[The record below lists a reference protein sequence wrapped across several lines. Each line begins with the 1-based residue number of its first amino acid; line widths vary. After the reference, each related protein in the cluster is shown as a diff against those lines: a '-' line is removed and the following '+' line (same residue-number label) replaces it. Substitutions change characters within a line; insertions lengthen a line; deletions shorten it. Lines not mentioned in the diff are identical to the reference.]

1 MVPPYYILSR
11 ASAEPCT
18 AKSRVSRDRIAAA
31 MGPISLSTAV
41 DASREE
47 VFGFIVDLSNR
58 TAWTDHFIS
67 DYRLERIPAAGLGA
81 AARFRVDAPA
91 GMRYMET
98 VIAEVEPPHKIVEHG
113 RGGRWDRIPIH
124 TTWELKEGDGV
135 TTVVLNFWTR
145 PDDLIGRIREF
156 GRSRWWRR
164 RWSKALRR
172 MREVIESGAETPR
185 AQIAGVDRLPAAT
198 H

>member
-1 MVPPYYILSR
+1 
-11 ASAEPCT
+11 
-18 AKSRVSRDRIAAA
+18 
-31 MGPISLSTAV
+31 MGPISLTTAV

-47 VFGFIVDLSNR
+47 VFDFIVDLSNR
-58 TAWTDHFIS
+58 PAWTDHFVS
-67 DYRLERIPAAGLGA
+67 DFRLERIPAAGQGA

-98 VIAEVEPPHKIVEHG
+98 VIAEADRPHKVVEHG

-124 TTWELKEGDGV
+124 TTWELKEGGGV

-145 PDDLIGRIREF
+145 PDDVMGKVREL

-164 RWSKALRR
+164 RWSKALAR
-172 MREVIESGAETPR
+172 MRELIETGAEVPR
-185 AQIAGVDRLPAAT
+185 AEVAGADRVPAAT